1 MDLGFGKANQS
12 MGLATAQAI
21 LQTAQAQ
28 ERAVQDEIQHYDRL
42 LDDDQALEQ
51 LRAKRLQELQQQA
64 ARRQQY
70 RAAGHGVYQEL
81 CPSQQDS
88 RDVGRAF
95 FDAAKQ
101 SERLVVHFYRDS
113 TEYCEVFHKQLA
125 ALAEKH
131 LETKFVKQNVQDCD
145 QTETGAGFLVERLR
159 VHVMP
164 TLVLIHKRHAVHQVR
179 GFDELGGNDA
189 FSTEELAQVL
199 AKHGVLEL
207 HDTERESLQSSR
219 LASSV
224 KKGRINSIRLTGGGR
239 RGGCND
245 DDTLEDF

>member
-1 MDLGFGKANQS
+1 MDLGYGPSNQR
-12 MGLATAQAI
+12 MGQATAQAI

-28 ERAVQDEIQHYDRL
+28 ERAVQDEIQRYDRL

-51 LRAKRLQELQQQA
+51 LRAKRLRELQQQA
-64 ARRQQY
+64 ARVQQY
-70 RAAGHGVYQEL
+70 RAAGHGVYEEL

-113 TEYCEVFHKQLA
+113 TEYCQIFHKHLTT
-125 ALAEKH
+125 LAEHH
-131 LETKFVKQNVQDCD
+131 LETKFVKLNVQDCD

-159 VHVMP
+159 VRVMP
-164 TLVLIHKRHAVHQVR
+164 TLVLIHKQQAVHQVR
-179 GFDELGGNDA
+179 GFSELGGTDA
-189 FSTEELAQVL
+189 CTAEDLAQVL

-207 HDTERESLQSSR
+207 NDSEREILQSSLSRPSYSGVNSLR
-219 LASSV
+219 LM
-224 KKGRINSIRLTGGGR
+224 GGGQR
-239 RGGCND
+239 RDNND
-245 DDTLEDF
+245 NDNEDF